1 MELKLLL
8 FLFSSKEVKSDKDY
22 QSKFEKKCFV
32 GYNIIF
38 YWRWYF
44 ETYDDTDI
52 NHKHM
57 YCQCLLFQ
65 PHA

>member
-1 MELKLLL
+1 MELKLLF
-8 FLFSSKEVKSDKDY
+8 FLFRSKEVKSDKNY
-22 QSKFEKKCFV
+22 QSRFEKKSFV

-44 ETYDDTDI
+44 ETCDDIDI

-57 YCQCLLFQ
+57 YRQCLLHQ